1 MHDNNSGS
9 IINKLLG
16 KYPGRTLHR
25 LGAALGGLWITSLM
39 INLIWPLPDQAV
51 TNDSLVGIKMK
62 RENLPRIPINLLLIG
77 VSNLQ
82 SGLSKEGNVNRD
94 SKILSSISLMKLSH
108 NEPLQIIEI
117 PTQLEMILP
126 GSKDLS
132 NLSQIYSKGG
142 VSISA
147 EFVSKLLRLPKDKLK
162 SYLILNDKT
171 LSRLIDGIGGITI
184 SLNRSVGIKGKGEA
198 QSFFLPAAVQSL
210 DGYQVSKLLLYL
222 SDNSNKAEI
231 KMIKSS
237 ILKGIWEELRSPQST
252 QNILNLSKDLIN
264 TAQTNLSHRE
274 LINLIAAIGDS
285 NYQPILEEVSS
296 SFFSE

>member
-1 MHDNNSGS
+1 MQDNNSGS

-25 LGAALGGLWITSLM
+25 LGAALGGLWMSSLM

-51 TNDSLVGIKMK
+51 TNDSLVGIKM
-62 RENLPRIPINLLLIG
+62 RRQNLPKMPINLLLIG

-82 SGLSKEGNVNRD
+82 SGFSIEENVNSD
-94 SKILSSISLMKLSH
+94 AKILSSISLIKLS
-108 NEPLQIIEI
+108 NDQPLQIIEI
-117 PTQLEMILP
+117 PTQLEIILP

-132 NLSQIYSKGG
+132 NLSPIYSKGG

-162 SYLILNDKT
+162 SYLIVNDKT
-171 LSRLIDGIGGITI
+171 LGRLIDGIGGITI
-184 SLNRSVGIKGKGEA
+184 SLNRSFDIKGKGEA

-210 DGYQVSKLLLYL
+210 DGYQVSKLLLHL
-222 SDNSNKAEI
+222 TDNSNKSEI

-237 ILKGIWEELRSPQST
+237 ILKGIWEELRSPKST
-252 QNILNLSKDLIN
+252 QSILDLSKDLIN
-264 TAQTNLSHRE
+264 TTQTNLSHGE
-274 LINLIAAIGDS
+274 LITLITAIKAS
-285 NYQPILEEVSS
+285 NYQPIIEEVSS